1 MNYFRKIEAAC
12 LQPALHDAI
21 PRALALKGI
30 AFLWIWLEGRER
42 RKILQKRCSRCFSVS
57 NRDSFLPCFP
67 EAPPCHGW
75 EAEILH
81 PTRLRCWYSRW
92 QLAAQLHVTS
102 QRRTEPTV
110 ANVCSSVCA
119 WLAAAIVR
127 PPAPCAPTRA
137 AALPQRL
144 LASAEARAG
153 AEGVKWHLQGW
164 TARSGVSEA
173 AVQPGGDR
181 FSRSRRAR
189 LNFNRFLPLAPAPP
203 PQAMRLPRQR
213 QTPALPSRLPR
224 GALRACAFPSLR
236 WVARRGAPPTSPIR
250 ERGVV
255 PRPLPP

>member
-1 MNYFRKIEAAC
+1 MPSCGSGWKDAKEERSFRRGVPGVFQCQTVPRMGSGDSSPYAAM
-12 LQPALHDAI
+12 LFVQ
-21 PRALALKGI
+21 
-30 AFLWIWLEGRER
+30 
-42 RKILQKRCSRCFSVS
+42 Q
-57 NRDSFLPCFP
+57 
-67 EAPPCHGW
+67 
-75 EAEILH
+75 
-81 PTRLRCWYSRW
+81 RW

-119 WLAAAIVR
+119 WMAAAIVR

>member
-1 MNYFRKIEAAC
+1 MPSCGSGWKDAKEERSFRRGVPGVFQCQTVTLFCRVSLRLLRATDGKRRFFTLRGYAVRTAEMAAGCSASCDIPAPDRTYSCKC
-12 LQPALHDAI
+12 LQL
-21 PRALALKGI
+21 
-30 AFLWIWLEGRER
+30 
-42 RKILQKRCSRCFSVS
+42 
-57 NRDSFLPCFP
+57 
-67 EAPPCHGW
+67 
-75 EAEILH
+75 
-81 PTRLRCWYSRW
+81 
-92 QLAAQLHVTS
+92 
-102 QRRTEPTV
+102 
-110 ANVCSSVCA
+110 CA

-144 LASAEARAG
+144 LASAEAREG

-213 QTPALPSRLPR
+213 QTPALSSRLPR

>member
-1 MNYFRKIEAAC
+1 MPRMGSGDSSPYAATLLVQQMAAGCSASCDIPAPDRTYSCKC
-12 LQPALHDAI
+12 LQL
-21 PRALALKGI
+21 
-30 AFLWIWLEGRER
+30 
-42 RKILQKRCSRCFSVS
+42 
-57 NRDSFLPCFP
+57 
-67 EAPPCHGW
+67 
-75 EAEILH
+75 
-81 PTRLRCWYSRW
+81 
-92 QLAAQLHVTS
+92 
-102 QRRTEPTV
+102 
-110 ANVCSSVCA
+110 CA

-153 AEGVKWHLQGW
+153 AEGAKWHLQGW

-224 GALRACAFPSLR
+224 GALCACAFPSLR